1 MIGGHTAEMLQLVK
15 SLDPT
20 KYNPRSYIV
29 ADTDILSKEKATVYE
44 QDLNQVKMQKSDA
57 VLKLLSLIFN
67 WDRELLIYTKYPEQ
81 EKWVNHG

>member
-67 WDRELLIYTKYPEQ
+67 
-81 EKWVNHG
+81 